1 MASRA
6 VDSQH
11 TLVAVP
17 VMIRVSIPRA
27 SKMSCRSEEP
37 GTNAPKRVLSTMES
51 FACTLEL
58 RPQLEAVA
66 AAAGGFV
73 HRLAAV
79 GRRKIGEPSR
89 PLGDRSFVNQV
100 PDENVEAARCAD
112 RGADPVDVRH
122 DLPRLGNLDGGARL
136 HESVLE
142 VDDDVRGPRRIEM
155 IKHVGAAP
163 QCLHAIHHRRRNFDF
178 MHAHLL
184 YARASARWS
193 RYRDGKQSSYV
204 SSGRLKIRSFRETSF
219 RC

>member
-1 MASRA
+1 
-6 VDSQH
+6 
-11 TLVAVP
+11 
-17 VMIRVSIPRA
+17 MIRVSIPRA

-89 PLGDRSFVNQV
+89 PLGDCSFVNQV

-112 RGADPVDVRH
+112 RGADPVGLRIGAFAADGQLPGFGIDLRDVR
-122 DLPRLGNLDGGARL
+122 
-136 HESVLE
+136 E
-142 VDDDVRGPRRIEM
+142 VISH
-155 IKHVGAAP
+155 IK
-163 QCLHAIHHRRRNFDF
+163 
-178 MHAHLL
+178 
-184 YARASARWS
+184 
-193 RYRDGKQSSYV
+193 
-204 SSGRLKIRSFRETSF
+204 
-219 RC
+219 